1 MNEIEELNRLVKE
14 LRVKLEE
21 KDRTEAEQKEIQE
34 KLNARIDEL
43 EARIMRPPLGET
55 KSVEPSETKQVFFKY
70 LRNGKAGL
78 APDERKALVENQNGQ
93 ILVPEEVEM
102 ELYRQLPMLTVVRQ
116 LATVKQTRSDRIRRR
131 SINETIVNW
140 GKLETASNPQ
150 IAQDNLTAGE
160 AYTYIE
166 DLYGLA
172 LMGEDELMDTDI
184 NLQNFIVDSFARA
197 IAEKEE
203 AAFINGQGHSAGQ
216 PEGILYV
223 DQLIPGVERVHTT
236 TAGVLTA
243 DNILKLIYAVPAQYR
258 TNGTLLVNS
267 QTEYKMR
274 IMKDAYP
281 HGQYLWQPSLQAGRP
296 ATFAG
301 YPVMNSE
308 FIPGIAAGHEVAIFG
323 DIRSGYTIYDRLGV
337 TIQRLD
343 ELFATQG
350 MVGFKVHFRVGGAVV
365 RPDALRVLDVSAS
378 GGSASG
384 GSASGGSASGGG

>member
-1 MNEIEELNRLVKE
+1 MEIDELQRLVKE
-14 LRVKLEE
+14 LRDKVEE
-21 KDRTEAEQKEIQE
+21 KGRTEAELKELQE

-43 EARIMRPPLGET
+43 EAKMMRPPLGEA
-55 KSVEPSETKQVFFKY
+55 KSEPSETKQIFFKF
-70 LRNGKAGL
+70 LRYGRTSL
-78 APDERKALVENQNGQ
+78 APEERKALVENQNGQ

-140 GKLETASNPQ
+140 GKLETVNPPQ

-172 LMGEDELMDTDI
+172 LVGEDELMDTDI

-243 DNILKLIYAVPAQYR
+243 DDILKLIYAVPAQYR

-267 QTEYKMR
+267 QTEYAMR
-274 IMKDAYP
+274 IMKDTVN
-281 HGQYLWQPSLQAGRP
+281 GQYLWQPSLQAGRP

-308 FIPGIAAGHEVAIFG
+308 FIPGITDGHEVAIFG
-323 DIRSGYTIYDRLGV
+323 DIRSGYTIYDRLSV

-343 ELFATQG
+343 ELFATWG

-378 GGSASG
+378 GGEE
-384 GSASGGSASGGG
+384 

>member
-1 MNEIEELNRLVKE
+1 MEIDELQRLVKE
-14 LRVKLEE
+14 LRDKVEE
-21 KDRTEAEQKEIQE
+21 KGRTEAELKELQE

-43 EARIMRPPLGET
+43 EAKMMRPPLGEA
-55 KSVEPSETKQVFFKY
+55 KSTEPSETKQIFFKF
-70 LRNGKAGL
+70 LRHGRTSL
-78 APDERKALVENQNGQ
+78 APEERKALVEDQYGQ

-140 GKLETASNPQ
+140 GKLETANNPQ
-150 IAQDNLTAGE
+150 IAQDSLTAGE

-172 LMGEDELMDTDI
+172 LVGEDELMDTDI

-203 AAFINGQGHSAGQ
+203 DAFINGQGHSAGQ

-223 DQLIPGVERVHTT
+223 NQLIPVVERVHTK
-236 TAGVLTA
+236 TAGAFTA
-243 DNILKLIYAVPAQYR
+243 DDILHLIYAVPAQYR

-267 QTEYKMR
+267 QTEYAMR
-274 IMKDAYP
+274 IMKDAVNNSN
-281 HGQYLWQPSLQAGRP
+281 QYLWQPSLQAGRP

-308 FIPGIAAGHEVAIFG
+308 FIPRITDGHAVAIFG

-378 GGSASG
+378 GG
-384 GSASGGSASGGG
+384 

>member
-1 MNEIEELNRLVKE
+1 MELEELQKLVKE
-14 LRVKLEE
+14 LREKVEE
-21 KDRTEAEQKEIQE
+21 KGRTEAELKELQE

-43 EARIMRPPLGET
+43 EAKMMRPPLGEA
-55 KSVEPSETKQVFFKY
+55 KSTEPSETKQIFFKF
-70 LRNGKAGL
+70 LRHGRTSL
-78 APDERKALVENQNGQ
+78 APEERKALVENQNGQ

-140 GKLETASNPQ
+140 GKLETAINPQ
-150 IAQDNLTAGE
+150 ITQDNLTAGE

-172 LMGEDELMDTDI
+172 LVGEDELMDTDI

-223 DQLIPGVERVHTT
+223 DQSIPGVVRVHTET
-236 TAGVLTA
+236 VNTLTA
-243 DNILKLIYAVPAQYR
+243 DDILKLIYAVPAQYR

-267 QTEYKMR
+267 QTEYAMR
-274 IMKDAYP
+274 IMKDTVN
-281 HGQYLWQPSLQAGRP
+281 GQYLWQPSLQAGRP

-308 FIPGIAAGHEVAIFG
+308 FIPGITNGHEVAIFG

-365 RPDALRVLDVSAS
+365 RPNALRVLDVSAPG
-378 GGSASG
+378 GGS
-384 GSASGGSASGGG
+384 